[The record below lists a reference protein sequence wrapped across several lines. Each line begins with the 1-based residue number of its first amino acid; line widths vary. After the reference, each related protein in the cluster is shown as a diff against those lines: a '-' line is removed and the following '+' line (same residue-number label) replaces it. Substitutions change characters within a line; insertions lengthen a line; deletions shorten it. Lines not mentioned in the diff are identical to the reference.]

1 MPTHL
6 TGVSGR
12 KLINFP
18 KHASMSRSSSTE
30 NPMKKL
36 IILPAE
42 ERVSSVCKGRAGMD
56 EQHQQRICHCVI
68 KD

>member
-18 KHASMSRSSSTE
+18 KHACMSRSSSTE
-30 NPMKKL
+30 NPMQKL

-42 ERVSSVCKGRAGMD
+42 ERVGSVCKGRAGWT
-56 EQHQQRICHCVI
+56 RATPTVCHRVI